1 MGVGAPESVG
11 SVEPCEFSDFT
22 ELVRGSP
29 VRTNTTYMLEDAAQA
44 SPPKGNSDR
53 YSPQKFL
60 QTPLPA
66 TRPITE
72 NYIPA

>member
-1 MGVGAPESVG
+1 MGAPEGIG
-11 SVEPCEFSDFT
+11 SVEPCEFSDFA
-22 ELVRGSP
+22 ELVRGSL
-29 VRTNTTYMLEDAAQA
+29 VRTNTTCMPEDAARA
-44 SPPKGNSDR
+44 PPPKGKSDR
-53 YSPQKFL
+53 CSPQKFL